1 MWPLPPGRLADMAPD
16 FYAEVA
22 GESGRVGPLD
32 EVRMAASSVTAAK
45 YSLRKMVRAAH
56 DAGED
61 VSEIAK
67 AAGVARP
74 KVYEMLRGTSEE
86 GMKVPPRSQWPRVLD
101 EAMMDLLE
109 HVGPSTTEQLMA
121 GIASGDLAVKG
132 RRVALGLKNRRGK
145 PEAGSLE
152 WERYTLAALVMDDL
166 RKQGLL

>member
-1 MWPLPPGRLADMAPD
+1 MTD

-22 GESGRVGPLD
+22 GESGQVAPLD

-45 YSLRKMVRAAH
+45 YSLRQMVRAAH

-74 KVYEMLRGTSEE
+74 KVYEMLRGTS

-145 PEAGSLE
+145 PETGSLE
-152 WERYTLAALVMDDL
+152 WERYTLAALAMDDM
-166 RKQGLL
+166 RRQGLL

>member
-1 MWPLPPGRLADMAPD
+1 MAPD
-16 FYAEVA
+16 FYVEVA

-45 YSLRKMVRAAH
+45 YSLRQMVRAAH

-74 KVYEMLRGTSEE
+74 KVYEMLRGTTAE
-86 GMKVPPRSQWPRVLD
+86 GMKVPPRSQWPRVLN
-101 EAMMDLLE
+101 EAMMDQLE

-132 RRVALGLKNRRGK
+132 RRVALGLKNRQGK
-145 PEAGSLE
+145 PETGSLE

-166 RKQGLL
+166 RKQGVM